1 MGVSANSNR
10 FERFTTPS
18 LRLCRRSYDSP
29 MSNIQEPVEIEGH
42 LIDSGILKYAF
53 DKIVEHGGQFEV
65 LDFRI
70 GKNNQETSKVRL
82 MVRAT
87 GQEQLEKILAAL
99 EDFGAVVD
107 WDDCQFVAVRRD
119 SILPD

>member
-1 MGVSANSNR
+1 
-10 FERFTTPS
+10 
-18 LRLCRRSYDSP
+18 

-70 GKNNQETSKVRL
+70 GQEQSGNVQGSL
-82 MVRAT
+82 DGESDQPGAT
-87 GQEQLEKILAAL
+87 GKDPGRAGRLWRRGRLGRL
-99 EDFGAVVD
+99 P
-107 WDDCQFVAVRRD
+107 VRGCF
-119 SILPD
+119 PGQHPA